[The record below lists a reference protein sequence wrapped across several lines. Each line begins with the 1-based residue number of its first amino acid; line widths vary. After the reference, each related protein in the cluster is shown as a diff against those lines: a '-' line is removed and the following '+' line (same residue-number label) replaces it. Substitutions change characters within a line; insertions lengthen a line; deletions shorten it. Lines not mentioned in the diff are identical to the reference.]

1 MSIENPFANEEK
13 SQKFEKLNN
22 LRKEKDFQIKLLKKC
37 LLIKKTLSLIFLKDM
52 IVKSVSKKLLNKDAE
67 RRRIINYG

>member
-22 LRKEKDFQIKLLKKC
+22 LRKEKGLPDKITEKC
-37 LLIKKTLSLIFLKDM
+37 LLIKKTLSLILLKDM

>member
-13 SQKFEKLNN
+13 SQKFEKLND
-22 LRKEKDFQIKLLKKC
+22 LRKRKDFQIKLLKKC

-52 IVKSVSKKLLNKDAE
+52 IVKSVSKKIIE
-67 RRRIINYG
+67 QRRREKENN

>member
-22 LRKEKDFQIKLLKKC
+22 LRKEKGA
-37 LLIKKTLSLIFLKDM
+37 S
-52 IVKSVSKKLLNKDAE
+52 
-67 RRRIINYG
+67 R

>member
-22 LRKEKDFQIKLLKKC
+22 LRKEKGLPDKITEKMSPHKK
-37 LLIKKTLSLIFLKDM
+37 D
-52 IVKSVSKKLLNKDAE
+52 IVVNLPKGYDSKKRIEKIIE
-67 RRRIINYG
+67 KRRIEKENN